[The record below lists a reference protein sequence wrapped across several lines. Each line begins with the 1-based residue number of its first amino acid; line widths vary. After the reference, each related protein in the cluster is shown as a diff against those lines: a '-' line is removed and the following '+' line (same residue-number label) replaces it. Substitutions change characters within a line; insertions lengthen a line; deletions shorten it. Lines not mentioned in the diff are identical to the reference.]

1 MPEKKVGISNIYVR
15 NPHIKI
21 SSEEL
26 AKAISAKD
34 FIAEIEAI
42 AREEQRVINEKIKER
57 EELAAI
63 SYPYGP
69 IEDFLGPNHSGETLE
84 DLIVLSKKL

>member
-1 MPEKKVGISNIYVR
+1 MLRDLMPEKKVGISNIYVR

-42 AREEQRVINEKIKER
+42 ASARSLLQ
-57 EELAAI
+57 
-63 SYPYGP
+63 
-69 IEDFLGPNHSGETLE
+69 
-84 DLIVLSKKL
+84 